1 MVSEDNWHDSMSD
14 SDVVDAKN
22 DICGTS
28 RSSNTSTST
37 RTPPNCA
44 RCRNH
49 GDKVE
54 LKGHKRYC
62 KYRYCAC
69 EKCRL
74 TAERQRVMAQQTA
87 LRRAQAQ
94 DEARAGQGAE
104 LDLKPRIIPAYPQPL
119 QASSVHSLSPKMSKL
134 DNATSSLIPTSARS
148 IDDQCDSS
156 SPPKIVV
163 PIPLTGK
170 VPLHHPPT
178 LNMPSPNC
186 KFTLFSLKFCSSLY

>member
-1 MVSEDNWHDSMSD
+1 MSSEENWSDNMSD
-14 SDVVDAKN
+14 SEAIDAKN

-62 KYRYCAC
+62 KYRYCQC

-94 DEARAGQGAE
+94 DEARVQLGME
-104 LDLKPRIIPAYPQPL
+104 VDEKHTPRQVLAYPQPL
-119 QASSVHSLSPKMSKL
+119 LASSGHSLSPKMSKS
-134 DNATSSLIPTSARS
+134 DSASSSLIPPSSRS
-148 IDDQCDSS
+148 LDDQCDSS
-156 SPPKIVV
+156 STPKIIAPVAS
-163 PIPLTGK
+163 K
-170 VPLHHPPT
+170 AAPLHHP
-178 LNMPSPNC
+178 LNMSSPPC
-186 KFTLFSLKFCSSLY
+186 KLTIL